1 MQLLVS
7 GEVKEIKKD
16 LESSSSRQEYSH
28 VVLFSS
34 WGVGVG
40 CRIGRRGET
49 LGGGAFEQG

>member
-1 MQLLVS
+1 MQLLAS

-28 VVLFSS
+28 IVLFSS

-40 CRIGRRGET
+40 CRMGRRGET